1 MQWPRCLV
9 VLKHHCFVCG
19 IAIAPVVHGYITH
32 ARAGATRLAE
42 VLYIATTACKG
53 KCHITA
59 FSVSNFTITS
69 NVPMVSWFCIRRSPD
84 KYHHI
89 PKCRMQHSYPA
100 QSMPS
105 GVYTQCSAAPC
116 MVPQRSSAGIAQL
129 PLLSAVVYRYILL
142 RLLVTPGI
150 AAGCALIRMDRLKA
164 DGLRMFLCS
173 CCPPCGAWPSSRHG
187 QRPLDRLLPAR
198 L

>member
-1 MQWPRCLV
+1 MSYYSFFCEQLYDNIQCTNGIM
-9 VLKHHCFVCG
+9 VLHKTLTG
-19 IAIAPVVHGYITH
+19 Q
-32 ARAGATRLAE
+32 
-42 VLYIATTACKG
+42 
-53 KCHITA
+53 
-59 FSVSNFTITS
+59 VSS
-69 NVPMVSWFCIRRSPD
+69 HSE
-84 KYHHI
+84 
-89 PKCRMQHSYPA
+89 CRMQHSYPA

-129 PLLSAVVYRYILL
+129 PLLSAIVYRYILL

-164 DGLRMFLCS
+164 DGLHMFLCS